1 MIDALPAWY
10 LFHVSRCMDCLHLSG
25 LRCYGYTG
33 ALPEEQVLG
42 QWFEVD
48 LKLWLDLAPAGAS
61 DRLTD
66 TLDYREVITEVQALI
81 QTEKFNLIERL
92 ADAIAT
98 QTLTHNKIQQVQVR
112 LTKVAPPIP
121 NYTGN
126 ITVELMRSQPD
137 AHIP

>member
-1 MIDALPAWY
+1 
-10 LFHVSRCMDCLHLSG
+10 MDCLHLGG

-48 LKLWLDLAPAGAS
+48 LKLWLDLALAGAS
-61 DRLTD
+61 DSLAD
-66 TLDYREVITEVQALI
+66 TLDYREVINEVQILI

-98 QTLTHNKIQQVQVR
+98 QTLTHKKIQQVQVR
-112 LTKVAPPIP
+112 LTKVTPPIP

-137 AHIP
+137 AL